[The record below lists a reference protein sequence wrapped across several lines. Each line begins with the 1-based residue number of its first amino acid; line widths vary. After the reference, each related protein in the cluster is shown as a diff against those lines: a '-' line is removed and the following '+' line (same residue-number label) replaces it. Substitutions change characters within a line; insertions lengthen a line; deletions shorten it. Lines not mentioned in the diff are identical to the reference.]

1 MKPSTLAK
9 NLGAKTAS
17 AVAAS
22 YGIHASQLYQI
33 HDADLKRF
41 ERMVKTHVLAV
52 ELNVSCQH
60 LEFLMDQ
67 VASNIKGNNAAG
79 YFLNDPE
86 AKKELT
92 RAYVVDFRVRIRDM
106 CQQLLTND
114 KANEVVQFLIGE
126 KLDQ

>member
-9 NLGAKTAS
+9 QLGAKTAS

-33 HDADLKRF
+33 HDANLKRF

-60 LEFLMDQ
+60 LEFLMEQ
-67 VASNIKGNNAAG
+67 VSSNMEGNNAAD

-92 RAYVVDFRVRIRDM
+92 RAYVVDFRVRVKDM
-106 CQQLLTND
+106 CQKILD
-114 KANEVVQFLIGE
+114 SEIVQESVGDLVGE
-126 KLDQ
+126 KLGK

>member
-9 NLGAKTAS
+9 QLGAKTAS

-52 ELNVSCQH
+52 ELSVSCQH
-60 LEFLMDQ
+60 LEFLLEQ
-67 VASNIKGNNAAG
+67 VASNMKGNNAAD

-92 RAYVVDFRVRIRDM
+92 RAYVVDFRVRMKDM
-106 CQQLLTND
+106 CQQLL
-114 KANEVVQFLIGE
+114 ANEEANEAVQLLIGE
-126 KLDQ
+126 KLGK

>member
-9 NLGAKTAS
+9 QLGAKTAS

-41 ERMVKTHVLAV
+41 ERMVRTHVLAV

-60 LEFLMDQ
+60 LEFLMEQ
-67 VASNIKGNNAAG
+67 VASNMKGNNAAD

-92 RAYVVDFRVRIRDM
+92 RAYVVDFRVRMKDM
-106 CQQLLTND
+106 CQKILDSEMVQESVGDLVGD
-114 KANEVVQFLIGE
+114 KLG
-126 KLDQ
+126 K

>member
-9 NLGAKTAS
+9 QLGAKTAS
-17 AVAAS
+17 AVATS

-60 LEFLMDQ
+60 LEFLMEQ
-67 VASNIKGNNAAG
+67 IANNMKGNNAAD
-79 YFLNDPE
+79 YFLNDPG

-92 RAYVVDFRVRIRDM
+92 RAYVLDFKVRMRELCEKVSDEEDAVAD
-106 CQQLLTND
+106 L
-114 KANEVVQFLIGE
+114 VGE
-126 KLDQ
+126 KLGK

>member
-22 YGIHASQLYQI
+22 YGMLPQQLYQI

-41 ERMVKTHVLAV
+41 ERMVRTHVLAI

-60 LEFLMDQ
+60 LEFLIEQ
-67 VASNIKGNNAAG
+67 VASNMKGNNAAD

-92 RAYVVDFRVRIRDM
+92 RAYVVDFRVRMRDM
-106 CQQLLTND
+106 CQKILD
-114 KANEVVQFLIGE
+114 SEMVQESVGDLVGE
-126 KLDQ
+126 KLGK

>member
-1 MKPSTLAK
+1 MKPSTIAK

-17 AVAAS
+17 SVAAS
-22 YGIHASQLYQI
+22 YGMLPQQLHEI
-33 HDADLKRF
+33 CRKDSKRF

-60 LEFLMDQ
+60 LEFLMEQ
-67 VASNIKGNNAAG
+67 VASNMRGNNAAD

-92 RAYVVDFRVRIRDM
+92 RAYVVDFRVRMRDM
-106 CQQLLTND
+106 CQQLLANE
-114 KANEVVQFLIGE
+114 KANKVVQSLIGE
-126 KLDQ
+126 KLGK

>member
-9 NLGAKTAS
+9 QLGANTAS
-17 AVAAS
+17 AVSAS

-52 ELNVSCQH
+52 ELGVSCQH
-60 LEFLMDQ
+60 LEFLMEQ
-67 VASNIKGNNAAG
+67 VASNMKGNNAAD

-92 RAYVVDFRVRIRDM
+92 RAYVVDFRVRMRDM
-106 CQQLLTND
+106 CQQLLAND
-114 KANEVVQFLIGE
+114 EANEVVQGIIGE
-126 KLDQ
+126 KLSK

>member
-1 MKPSTLAK
+1 MKPSTIAK

-60 LEFLMDQ
+60 LEFLMEQ
-67 VASNIKGNNAAG
+67 VASNMKGNNAAD

-92 RAYVVDFRVRIRDM
+92 RAYVVDFRVRMKDM
-106 CQQLLTND
+106 CQKILDSEMVQESVGDL
-114 KANEVVQFLIGE
+114 VVE
-126 KLDQ
+126 KLSK

>member
-22 YGIHASQLYQI
+22 YCMLPQQLHEI
-33 HDADLKRF
+33 CRKDAKRF

-67 VASNIKGNNAAG
+67 VASNMKGNNAAD

-92 RAYVVDFRVRIRDM
+92 RAYVVDFRVRMRDM
-106 CQQLLTND
+106 CQQLLANE
-114 KANEVVQFLIGE
+114 KANEVVQSLIGE
-126 KLDQ
+126 KLGK

>member
-1 MKPSTLAK
+1 MKPSTRAK
-9 NLGAKTAS
+9 QLGAKTAS

-22 YGIHASQLYQI
+22 YGMLPQQLYQI

-41 ERMVKTHVLAV
+41 ESMVRTHVLSV

-60 LEFLMDQ
+60 LEFLMEQ
-67 VASNIKGNNAAG
+67 VASNMKGNNAAN

-92 RAYVVDFRVRIRDM
+92 CAYVVDFRVRIRDM
-106 CQQLLTND
+106 CQQLLANE
-114 KANEVVQFLIGE
+114 KASEVVQSLIGE
-126 KLDQ
+126 KLSK

>member
-60 LEFLMDQ
+60 LEFLMEQ
-67 VASNIKGNNAAG
+67 VSSNMKGNNAAD

-92 RAYVVDFRVRIRDM
+92 RAYVVDFRLRMKDM
-106 CQQLLTND
+106 CQKILDSEL
-114 KANEVVQFLIGE
+114 VQESVGDLVGE
-126 KLDQ
+126 KLGK

>member
-9 NLGAKTAS
+9 QLGAKTAS

-41 ERMVKTHVLAV
+41 ERMVKTHVLSV
-52 ELNVSCQH
+52 DLNVPCQH
-60 LEFLMDQ
+60 LEFLMEQ
-67 VASNIKGNNAAG
+67 VASNMKGNNAAD

-92 RAYVVDFRVRIRDM
+92 RAYVVDFNVRMKDM
-106 CQQLLTND
+106 CQKILDSEMVQESVGDLVGD
-114 KANEVVQFLIGE
+114 KLG
-126 KLDQ
+126 K

>member
-9 NLGAKTAS
+9 QLGAKTAS

-33 HDADLKRF
+33 HDTDLKRF
-41 ERMVKTHVLAV
+41 ERMVRTHVLAV

-60 LEFLMDQ
+60 LEFLMEQ
-67 VASNIKGNNAAG
+67 VASNMKGNNAAD

-92 RAYVVDFRVRIRDM
+92 RAYVVDFRVRMRDM
-106 CQQLLTND
+106 CQKILD
-114 KANEVVQFLIGE
+114 SEMVQESVGDLVGE
-126 KLDQ
+126 KLGK

>member
-1 MKPSTLAK
+1 MKPSTIAK
-9 NLGAKTAS
+9 KLGAKTAS

-22 YGIHASQLYQI
+22 YGMLPQQLYQI

-41 ERMVKTHVLAV
+41 ERMVRTHVLSV

-67 VASNIKGNNAAG
+67 VASNMKGNNAAD

-92 RAYVVDFRVRIRDM
+92 RAYVVDFRVRMKDM
-106 CQQLLTND
+106 CQKILD
-114 KANEVVQFLIGE
+114 SEMVQESVGDLVGE
-126 KLDQ
+126 KLGK

>member
-9 NLGAKTAS
+9 KLGAKTAS

-41 ERMVKTHVLAV
+41 ERMVRTHVLAV

-60 LEFLMDQ
+60 LEFLMEQ
-67 VASNIKGNNAAG
+67 VASNMKGNNAAD

-92 RAYVVDFRVRIRDM
+92 RAYVVDFRVRVKDM
-106 CQQLLTND
+106 CQKVLD
-114 KANEVVQFLIGE
+114 SEMVQESIGDLVGE
-126 KLDQ
+126 KFGK

>member
-17 AVAAS
+17 SVAFS

-41 ERMVKTHVLAV
+41 ERMVRTHVLSV

-60 LEFLMDQ
+60 LEFLMEQ
-67 VASNIKGNNAAG
+67 VASNMKGNNAAD

-92 RAYVVDFRVRIRDM
+92 RAYVVDFRVRMKDM
-106 CQQLLTND
+106 CQKVLD
-114 KANEVVQFLIGE
+114 SEMVQESVGGLVGE
-126 KLDQ
+126 KLGK

>member
-9 NLGAKTAS
+9 QLGAKTAS

-22 YGIHASQLYQI
+22 YDIHASQLYQI

-41 ERMVKTHVLAV
+41 ERMVRTHVLAV

-60 LEFLMDQ
+60 LEFLMEQ
-67 VASNIKGNNAAG
+67 VACNMKGNNAAD

-92 RAYVVDFRVRIRDM
+92 RAYVVDFRVRMKDM
-106 CQQLLTND
+106 CQKILD
-114 KANEVVQFLIGE
+114 SEMVQESVGDLVGE
-126 KLDQ
+126 KLGK

>member
-9 NLGAKTAS
+9 QLGAKTAS

-22 YGIHASQLYQI
+22 YGMLPQQLYRI

-52 ELNVSCQH
+52 EINVSCQH
-60 LEFLMDQ
+60 LEFLMEQ
-67 VASNIKGNNAAG
+67 VAGNMKGNNAAD

-92 RAYVVDFRVRIRDM
+92 RAYVVDFKVRMRDM
-106 CQQLLTND
+106 CQKILDSEMVQESVGDLVGD
-114 KANEVVQFLIGE
+114 KLG
-126 KLDQ
+126 K